1 MGVDLSEENLLA
13 NSELPEQSNNLKQLN
28 TPDIVDIDEE
38 ETSVP
43 SIKDVIM
50 KQLPSSETE
59 WIMVYAYYASNHGTN
74 TFTSKDILIMYENTK
89 RKTASRHANMSK
101 NIRAIFS
108 KGYFSALNDDDFI
121 LTDDG
126 KHNAQEI
133 VSRTHSTPLK
143 QSKPKVKKEAKE
155 IPKSATTKGK
165 SNSKK
170 KSSNTFEVLKT
181 LNLRPSDNTSLIDYM
196 DNYEVG
202 SNADRIIVVINYLK
216 EILKIENV
224 TGNHIYTAFWVL
236 KCKIPTSFNQVL
248 INTRGRSKY
257 IDYETTDDINL
268 SIPGAN
274 RLRLD
279 IIK

>member
-1 MGVDLSEENLLA
+1 
-13 NSELPEQSNNLKQLN
+13 
-28 TPDIVDIDEE
+28 
-38 ETSVP
+38 
-43 SIKDVIM
+43 
-50 KQLPSSETE
+50 
-59 WIMVYAYYASNHGTN
+59 
-74 TFTSKDILIMYENTK
+74 MYENTK

>member
-1 MGVDLSEENLLA
+1 
-13 NSELPEQSNNLKQLN
+13 
-28 TPDIVDIDEE
+28 
-38 ETSVP
+38 
-43 SIKDVIM
+43 
-50 KQLPSSETE
+50 
-59 WIMVYAYYASNHGTN
+59 
-74 TFTSKDILIMYENTK
+74 
-89 RKTASRHANMSK
+89 
-101 NIRAIFS
+101 
-108 KGYFSALNDDDFI
+108 
-121 LTDDG
+121 
-126 KHNAQEI
+126 
-133 VSRTHSTPLK
+133 
-143 QSKPKVKKEAKE
+143 
-155 IPKSATTKGK
+155 
-165 SNSKK
+165 
-170 KSSNTFEVLKT
+170 
-181 LNLRPSDNTSLIDYM
+181 M

>member
-1 MGVDLSEENLLA
+1 
-13 NSELPEQSNNLKQLN
+13 
-28 TPDIVDIDEE
+28 
-38 ETSVP
+38 
-43 SIKDVIM
+43 
-50 KQLPSSETE
+50 
-59 WIMVYAYYASNHGTN
+59 
-74 TFTSKDILIMYENTK
+74 
-89 RKTASRHANMSK
+89 MSK

>member
-133 VSRTHSTPLK
+133 VSRTHSTL
-143 QSKPKVKKEAKE
+143 AKSE
-155 IPKSATTKGK
+155 
-165 SNSKK
+165 
-170 KSSNTFEVLKT
+170 
-181 LNLRPSDNTSLIDYM
+181 
-196 DNYEVG
+196 
-202 SNADRIIVVINYLK
+202 
-216 EILKIENV
+216 
-224 TGNHIYTAFWVL
+224 
-236 KCKIPTSFNQVL
+236 
-248 INTRGRSKY
+248 
-257 IDYETTDDINL
+257 
-268 SIPGAN
+268 
-274 RLRLD
+274 
-279 IIK
+279 